1 MTTLPRNTRQRRAVA
16 EILARTTEFSSAQ
29 QIHEQLRRHGQ
40 AVGLSTVYRTLQA
53 LVDSGEI
60 DALHD
65 GEEILYRRCEVSHHH
80 HHLVCRHCGAAVEVE
95 GPGAEQWAAC
105 VAEDYGYVDI
115 THTLEIVGTCQDCDA
130 QK

>member
-80 HHLVCRHCGAAVEVE
+80 HHLVCRLRLDTDEDE
-95 GPGAEQWAAC
+95 GPNPEQTTAS
-105 VAEDYGYVDI
+105 
-115 THTLEIVGTCQDCDA
+115 
-130 QK
+130 